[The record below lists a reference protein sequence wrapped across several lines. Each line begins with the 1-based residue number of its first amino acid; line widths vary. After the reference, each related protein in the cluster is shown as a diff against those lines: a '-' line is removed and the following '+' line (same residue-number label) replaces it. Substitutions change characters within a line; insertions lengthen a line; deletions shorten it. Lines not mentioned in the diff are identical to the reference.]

1 MEDVKRGL
9 ATLVCTRGFGR
20 KSCSPVTAP
29 TTLANALGTRGLTM
43 FAKWA
48 SPFSE
53 RLWMLVPNAASA
65 CATVPSKV
73 TKVPP
78 LATPVTVNPSPAS
91 HAVTLAM
98 SLLLSPNCAAN
109 WVGVS
114 HW

>member
-1 MEDVKRGL
+1 MFV
-9 ATLVCTRGFGR
+9 V
-20 KSCSPVTAP
+20 
-29 TTLANALGTRGLTM
+29 

-48 SPFSE
+48 SPFTE
-53 RLWMLVPNAASA
+53 RLWMLVPNPASA

-98 SLLLSPNCAAN
+98 SPLLSPNCAAN

-114 HW
+114 HWR